1 MYKHILVPVA
11 PDHPPNSGRAIEI
24 AQSLLD
30 EGGRITAIT
39 VVEAIPAYVSQ
50 QIPSDIMEGNRD
62 AMEATLKAELGGVK
76 GVSTSVVTGHA
87 ATTILD
93 QAEMLDVDCIVIASH
108 RPGLIDYFL
117 GSTAGRVVRHAKCAV
132 HVLR

>member
-30 EGGRITAIT
+30 EEGRITAIT

-50 QIPSDIMEGNRD
+50 QIPLDIMEGNR
-62 AMEATLKAELGGVK
+62 EALEAGLKAELGGVK
-76 GVSTSVVTGHA
+76 GVSTLVVTGHA

-93 QAEMLDVDCIVIASH
+93 QAETLGADCIVIASH

>member
-50 QIPSDIMEGNRD
+50 QIPVDVMEGNREGL
-62 AMEATLKAELGGVK
+62 EAALKAELGGVK

-117 GSTAGRVVRHAKCAV
+117 GSTAGRIVRHAKCAV